1 MTEKVIMKLQADLQ
15 EQAEKDVPG
24 ADEKM
29 AELLI
34 NLNQS
39 YG

>member
-1 MTEKVIMKLQADLQ
+1 MKLQADLQ
-15 EQAEKDVPG
+15 EQAEKDVLG